1 MKSWEFTDEQ
11 KREIQKQ
18 QREIGLQYDPETG
31 RRRGEGESTGDDE
44 DVEGVE
50 NRSRHIEKDDGDI
63 R

>member
-18 QREIGLQYDPETG
+18 QREIGLQFDPETG
-31 RRRGEGESTGDDE
+31 RCRGEGENTGDDE
-44 DVEGVE
+44 DVEGVK
-50 NRSRHIEKDDGDI
+50 SRERCQEKDGDI